1 MKATDFTGLNDQTLT
16 DTIASTHRSLTIH
29 KARFILMIAEFH
41 LRNLARKRGAPSTQ
55 VWLMRAHDLSRRTA
69 YEYLHVGEK
78 LAEFPLVAEA
88 FVAGDLTYSKVR
100 LLLRYLTHDNEP
112 ELVDLALAMC
122 LSELEQQLAGRDR
135 PGRKKPRNSFRVV
148 EDEDTG
154 GIRFWGTLGP
164 EHAAEFQ
171 AALKVAELAS
181 LRDTADL
188 DADALAGPE
197 GSKELDKLI
206 EQAQKPAEDT
216 SLTRFGSPMFGGM
229 LSAFLGM
236 INVVR
241 SHPTSRLRAPGAQ
254 VNVLMTLDQ
263 RAYIPERHGGQ
274 TGDLLRSVLNGDV
287 RYHLLD
293 KKGLHLKLTRAART
307 ISPSQEKALLAL
319 WSHRCATPGCPHTRF
334 LQFHHLLEWVNG
346 GETNLDNLL
355 PLCSACHALVTSGDI
370 TIFIDEIDATFLRFR
385 MPDGEAYTSHRR
397 QLPVKN
403 AAMGRHADAYLSGP
417 VPRGD
422 EDLLQVWDSP
432 DSFTD
437 PDDDFGTG

>member
-1 MKATDFTGLNDQTLT
+1 MNDQTLT

-181 LRDTADL
+181 LRDTAEL

-307 ISPSQEKALLAL
+307 ISPPQEKRTARPVGSPVRHARLPAHPLPAVPSSAGMGQR
-319 WSHRCATPGCPHTRF
+319 WRDEPGQPPPLMFRLPCPGDLGR
-334 LQFHHLLEWVNG
+334 HHDL
-346 GETNLDNLL
+346 
-355 PLCSACHALVTSGDI
+355 
-370 TIFIDEIDATFLRFR
+370 
-385 MPDGEAYTSHRR
+385 HRR
-397 QLPVKN
+397 DRCHLPPLPDARRGGLHLTSSAVAGEERGHGAARRRLPV
-403 AAMGRHADAYLSGP
+403 RSRTP
-417 VPRGD
+417 WR
-422 EDLLQVWDSP
+422 
-432 DSFTD
+432 
-437 PDDDFGTG
+437 